1 MHLHAEHRPT
11 ITALVTDL
19 YRLDFPDFVGFTLVD
34 RPRLIHAKTT
44 GSWTADDRSRD
55 AVLRTAA
62 ALDLYLEPFGTDR
75 SRPPGPWHVRIDLPT
90 MGNIDDTADFT
101 DRELRDLA
109 RRVTVASGLDG
120 PRRPAAGCDWIAV
133 RTRHTL
139 CLISPAVTRSGRM
152 LDRAELTARALA
164 DVDHIRTDIH
174 RQDDPTEHLPD
185 DGTVVLRTRST
196 GVVTAEGCDYRAKRA
211 LTRIGM
217 RPVVLPFDE
226 TWMRTPYS
234 TISAALP
241 AYAAAAERELTRLG
255 YRVDHHPD
263 TPPAPSRAPT
273 RPAPAAAPKMP
284 AHRSAAAHAR

>member
-19 YRLDFPDFVGFTLVD
+19 YRLDVPNLVGFPLED
-34 RPRLIHAKTT
+34 RPHLIHAKTT
-44 GSWTADDRSRD
+44 GSWTADDRSRY

-62 ALDLYLEPFGTDR
+62 ALDLYLEPFGTNR

-101 DRELRDLA
+101 GRELRDLA

-139 CLISPAVTRSGRM
+139 HLISPAVTRSGRM

-164 DVDHIRTDIH
+164 DVDSIGIEIH

-185 DGTVVLRTRST
+185 NGTVVLGIRST

-226 TWMRTPYS
+226 PWMRTPYG

-241 AYAAAAERELTRLG
+241 AYAAAAQRTLTGLG
-255 YRVDHHPD
+255 YRVEHRPD
-263 TPPAPSRAPT
+263 TPLAPSHAPV
-273 RPAPAAAPKMP
+273 RPVPAAAPTMP
-284 AHRSAAAHAR
+284 AHRSAAVHAR